1 MQLMYICESLY
12 LLCSPVANAD
22 ILFLLWLD
30 LFSKYSSTAD
40 FKNSRSLTIS
50 VSLLINFMKSQSSA
64 PLLWFHLIV
73 NTSLDLLSLDLSL
86 ALSTYLI
93 TAYRC
98 LLCQKH
104 SNFADAQ
111 YFPILSKRFEAFDML
126 QYLLI

>member
-64 PLLWFHLIV
+64 SLLWLHLIV
-73 NTSLDLLSLDLSL
+73 NTSLDPLSL

-98 LLCQKH
+98 VVCQKH
-104 SNFADAQ
+104 SNFVDAQ
-111 YFPILSKRFEAFDML
+111 YFHILSKCFEAFDML